1 MNNTYFTNIHIYIY
15 CVCVC
20 VCVFFLLV
28 NDYRCG
34 IVLCAR
40 DAKFAVEC
48 DTCKMSYC
56 LVCLASGTKDPC
68 VRCGHR
74 TSKRVEQLV
83 HLRLKSIYKA
93 FKQSGAA
100 LSNSGKGNNNNNNN
114 SHSGDGSGRKHDSSD
129 SGNGDHGRKSW
140 RGEDSR
146 HNPLDPNNR
155 SKKSGNGSSS
165 VSMPLPASVQR
176 YAEMHGKDLKKRP
189 SHVSGRQN
197 LKGDVGAVLQVAAAA
212 ASATAAASSSDGM
225 SRHGRGSHRDYFSD
239 CPTKMND
246 PDFDDSDQ
254 SNNHRKNRESTDSD
268 RFASRTQAEADAAAA
283 ALLAELDEE
292 KMQNEASSKAK
303 KSKKKKKKERQAA
316 KGKEEEEMR
325 LKEEGGE
332 EDLKLKKEAN
342 SKESEQRKMVGEDE
356 KAESPKKKGKRKK
369 KKDQDLNQRNSSP
382 LSVDKPSPQPT
393 ESIDNES
400 EDDDII
406 RLAELSNK
414 DISYSHDIL
423 NKDDIEKHLADLVSE
438 NDLEGIEKLLA
449 ELKGIPGHAAVR
461 KNAKKAVKRIKEES
475 MANETHSTTEHQDQY
490 LNQSNHDVSTDIV
503 DTGNE
508 GNSVYKAPEP
518 LLKIVSKNSRV
529 AAPGQT
535 ARYECVM
542 HMSPSVVGWVIG
554 KGGQRIR
561 DLMEESGAK
570 VWIDQ
575 DSMGPND
582 MRVVYVSGN
591 KKSIDIAVTMV
602 KDLVA
607 KAPVGGTTTYG
618 TSAPISVQTVNDT
631 SSVTSTRSSLTSTPV
646 SLVQNFTQQAPP
658 MAEKP
663 SFSPAKKAAIPT
675 VDHHNIAPKSPNV
688 NPHIPVTGSSP
699 ITNSP
704 TKPQVLP
711 VPPPGILGVS
721 DVHNMQN
728 LSSPLKSN
736 TNEQQNKP
744 PGSARAVY
752 ELTCEPRFVPLLI
765 GRRGWTVKQIQDM
778 SGARVDIDQT
788 VTPRRIIVSGE
799 VDQVQQAVKMV
810 RSVLSYPHAKQHYSS
825 SGELDEGDTN
835 DEDFFKEIS
844 STPPYAF
851 MGLNSEDRMASM
863 EMNQSQP
870 NNIRVDAYDFNQPPN
885 NQSDNSLLHHHHQQ
899 LKMGPGMNMF
909 SRASSIPS
917 QVPPQMQMSQP
928 PPTYQENN
936 LTHSNARPDHLF
948 IRRQQSMPLPS
959 VSQSLQASPESHSF
973 RNLPTPTDTFH
984 YDTVL
989 PLPQMKMP
997 SQMSGMN
1004 PNQASHLP
1012 FAGLMES
1019 SHVGQGMPSYGFT
1032 TNQSTNTQNQH
1043 RVSTERDAVNS
1054 MFGNRIDD
1062 SLLNSFNN
1070 FSFGGQES
1078 ESNLG
1083 SNFFDFLSH
1092 DVNEKPTE
1100 ERSFGLGGVRL
1111 DLSNENNNNKNNNT
1125 SLDSD
1130 LSAPRYDYSQ
1140 RGP

>member
-1 MNNTYFTNIHIYIY
+1 
-15 CVCVC
+15 
-20 VCVFFLLV
+20 
-28 NDYRCG
+28 
-34 IVLCAR
+34 
-40 DAKFAVEC
+40 
-48 DTCKMSYC
+48 MSYC

-100 LSNSGKGNNNNNNN
+100 LSNSGKGNNNSH
-114 SHSGDGSGRKHDSSD
+114 SHSGDGSGLKHDSSD

-140 RGEDSR
+140 RGEDNR

-155 SKKSGNGSSS
+155 NWSKKSGNGSSS

-189 SHVSGRQN
+189 SGGHHVTGRQN

-225 SRHGRGSHRDYFSD
+225 SRHRRGSPRDYFSD
-239 CPTKMND
+239 YPTKMND
-246 PDFDDSDQ
+246 PDFDENDQ
-254 SNNHRKNRESTDSD
+254 SHHLRGNRVSTDSD

-316 KGKEEEEMR
+316 KGKEEEDMR
-325 LKEEGGE
+325 LKEE
-332 EDLKLKKEAN
+332 EDLKSKKEAN
-342 SKESEQRKMVGEDE
+342 FKESEQRNKVEEDE
-356 KAESPKKKGKRKK
+356 KAESPKKKGKKKK
-369 KKDQDLNQRNSSP
+369 KKDQDSNQRNASP

-406 RLAELSNK
+406 RLAEVSNK
-414 DISYSHDIL
+414 NISYGHDIL
-423 NKDDIEKHLADLVSE
+423 NKDDIDNHLADLVSE

-461 KNAKKAVKRIKEES
+461 KNAKKAVKRIKEELI
-475 MANETHSTTEHQDQY
+475 ANETNSALEHQDQY
-490 LNQSNHDVSTDIV
+490 LNQSNHDVSTDIAN
-503 DTGNE
+503 TGNG
-508 GNSVYKAPEP
+508 GNSAYKAPEP

-542 HMSPSVVGWVIG
+542 HMAPSVVGWVIG

-607 KAPVGGTTTYG
+607 KAPVGGTTTHG
-618 TSAPISVQTVNDT
+618 TSAPIPVQTVNDA

-663 SFSPAKKAAIPT
+663 SFSPARKAAIPTVPT

-688 NPHIPVTGSSP
+688 NPHIPMTGSSP

-704 TKPQVLP
+704 KKPQVLP

-728 LSSPLKSN
+728 SSSPLKSN
-736 TNEQQNKP
+736 TNEQQHKP

-765 GRRGWTVKQIQDM
+765 GRRGWTVKQIQDD

-799 VDQVQQAVKMV
+799 VDQVQRAVKMV

-825 SGELDEGDTN
+825 SEELDEGDAN

-844 STPPYAF
+844 SAPLISDKHPYAF
-851 MGLNSEDRMASM
+851 MGLNSEDRISSM

-870 NNIRVDAYDFNQPPN
+870 NNIRVGAYDFSQPPN
-885 NQSDNSLLHHHHQQ
+885 NQSDNSLLHHHQQ
-899 LKMGPGMNMF
+899 LEMGPGMDMF
-909 SRASSIPS
+909 NRASSIPS
-917 QVPPQMQMSQP
+917 QVPPQMQMNQP
-928 PPTYQENN
+928 PSTYQENN

-948 IRRQQSMPLPS
+948 LRRQQSMPLPS
-959 VSQSLQASPESHSF
+959 ISQSLQASPESQSF
-973 RNLPTPTDTFH
+973 RNLTTPTDTFH

-997 SQMSGMN
+997 SQMRGMN

-1019 SHVGQGMPSYGFT
+1019 NHVGQGMPSYGFA

-1043 RVSTERDAVNS
+1043 HVSTERDAVNS
-1054 MFGNRIDD
+1054 MFGNKIDD

-1083 SNFFDFLSH
+1083 SNFFDFLSS

-1111 DLSNENNNNKNNNT
+1111 DLSHDNNSNNYT
-1125 SLDSD
+1125 SLDSE

-1140 RGP
+1140 RGPQ